1 MKEEQEEQEQEQDY
15 KDVEARARAAFK
27 KYRNFRAKNIDFRA
41 RKVSTNFE
49 PFNLSRFQAFQPFGF
64 DPLLALIV

>member
-1 MKEEQEEQEQEQDY
+1 MKNNKKKIQRCRI
-15 KDVEARARAAFK
+15 VEARARAAFK
-27 KYRNFRAKNIDFRA
+27 KYRNFRAKNINFRA

-49 PFNLSRFQAFQPFGF
+49 PFKLSRFQAFQPFGF